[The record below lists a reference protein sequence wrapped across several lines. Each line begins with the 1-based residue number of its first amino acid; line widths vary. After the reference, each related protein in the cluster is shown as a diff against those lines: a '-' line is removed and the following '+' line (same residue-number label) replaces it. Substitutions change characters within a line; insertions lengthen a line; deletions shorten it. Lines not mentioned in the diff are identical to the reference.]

1 MQRRQF
7 LASSLLVLAA
17 GCQGLRPPART
28 IRVLSYNI
36 HHGEGVDGRLDLPRL
51 ARIVS
56 GSGADLVALQE
67 VDQRAQRTGGVD
79 QAEELGRLTGFHA
92 GFGPAMDFQGGAY
105 GQALLSRWPLKEFA
119 VHPLPNPS
127 GREPRIAVSARV
139 QPPGWPVIRFAATHL
154 DHVRDDGD
162 RWEQAARLLEV
173 FGAGAEPT
181 VLAGDFNATPDSRVM
196 TSLLARW
203 RDAAA
208 DDPQPTIPAE
218 APRSRIDYVLLSP
231 AAPWRVDRASVLAE
245 AAASDHRPVLVELAW
260 QP

>member
-7 LASSLLVLAA
+7 LASFLLLLAA
-17 GCQGLRPPART
+17 SCQMLRPPVRT

-51 ARIVS
+51 ARIIS

-67 VDQRAQRTGGVD
+67 VDRRAQRTGGVD
-79 QAEELGRLTGFHA
+79 QAEELGRLTGLYSV
-92 GFGPAMDFQGGAY
+92 FGPAMDFQGGAY
-105 GQALLSRWPLKEFA
+105 GQALLGRWPFRDFML
-119 VHPLPNPS
+119 HPLPNPS
-127 GREPRIAVSARV
+127 GREPRIAVSARI
-139 QPPGWPVIRFAATHL
+139 QPPGWPVMRFAGTHL

-173 FGAGAEPT
+173 FGTGAEPT

-196 TSLLARW
+196 ASLLARW

-218 APRSRIDYVLLSP
+218 APRARIDYVLLNP
-231 AAPWRVDRASVLAE
+231 AAPWRVNRASVLAE
-245 AAASDHRPVLVELAW
+245 AVASDHRPVLVELAG
-260 QP
+260 QS